1 MRARG
6 RTAVLI
12 LATVALLAAAVFAT
26 AASAAPSGLLGL
38 TSARWSPP
46 ANVGCDEGATIADGV
61 ITIPIEVFRYRD
73 YVEPIIQMCF
83 DGKGPYPMALDTG
96 AADSVITTR
105 LARRL
110 GLKPVSSPFRV
121 RGAGCTIEGRAYGLE
136 GASVG
141 GVELEGGDVA
151 AIDAPWKGANGP
163 MGSLGADILSRF
175 GSVKIDYRRET
186 LTLGAE
192 EEGPWFKQVKDP
204 PPVPGALVKSKP
216 KLTVP
221 MRVTAS
227 RRGVFQTV
235 KVKVGSTKAQPWL
248 VDTGSATSVI
258 EPRVVRAAGLR
269 ATGVEPK
276 ARTYCSIVAAPEY
289 QAPSLSLG
297 AGKLTPQ
304 TVISFKGAAL
314 GNAGILSSY
323 SLSRYGS
330 VVFDWPGAEMLL
342 GVG

>member
-1 MRARG
+1 M
-6 RTAVLI
+6 L

-26 AASAAPSGLLGL
+26 AATAAPNEL
-38 TSARWSPP
+38 SALARPWWSRPDK
-46 ANVGCDEGATIADGV
+46 VGCDEGATIADGV
-61 ITIPIEVFRYRD
+61 ITIPIEVLRYRD

-96 AADSVITTR
+96 AAESVITTR

-110 GLKPVSSPFRV
+110 GLKPAGSPFQV
-121 RGAGCTIEGRAYGLE
+121 RGAGCTISAHPYELE
-136 GASVG
+136 DASVG
-141 GVELEGGDVA
+141 GIELEGGTVVTV
-151 AIDAPWKGANGP
+151 DAPGKGAQGP

-175 GSVKIDYRRET
+175 GAVKIDFRRET
-186 LTLGAE
+186 VTLGAE

-216 KLTVP
+216 ELTVP

-235 KVKVGSTKAQPWL
+235 KVKVGSTKPQPWL

-276 ARTYCSIVAAPEY
+276 ARTYCSIVTAPEY

-297 AGKLTPQ
+297 AGKLNPQ
-304 TVISFKGAAL
+304 TVVSFKGAAL

>member
-1 MRARG
+1 MRALG
-6 RTAVLI
+6 RRTVLS
-12 LATVALLAAAVFAT
+12 LAAGLVIVAAVFASS
-26 AASAAPSGLLGL
+26 ASAASPGASRSGRL
-38 TSARWSPP
+38 
-46 ANVGCDEGATIADGV
+46 GCDEGAKIADGV
-61 ITIPIEVFRYRD
+61 ITLPIEVFRYRD

-96 AADSVITTR
+96 AAASVITTR

-110 GLKPVSSPFRV
+110 GLKPAGSPFKV
-121 RGAGCTIEGRAYGLE
+121 EGAGCTISADPYELE
-136 GASVG
+136 DASVG
-141 GVELEGGDVA
+141 GIELEGGTVVTVE
-151 AIDAPWKGANGP
+151 APGTGARGP

-175 GSVKIDYRRET
+175 GAVKIDFRKET
-186 LTLGAE
+186 VTLGAE

-204 PPVPGALVKSKP
+204 PPVPGALVKKKP
-216 KLTVP
+216 ELTVP

-235 KVKVGSTKAQPWL
+235 KVKVGSTKPQPWL

-258 EPRVVRAAGLR
+258 EPRVVSAAGLR

-276 ARTYCSIVAAPEY
+276 ARTYCSTVTAHEY
-289 QAPSLSLG
+289 QAPSLSFG
-297 AGKLTPQ
+297 AGKLNPRR
-304 TVISFKGAAL
+304 VISFKGAAL

-330 VVFDWPGAEMLL
+330 VVFDWPGSKMLL

>member
-1 MRARG
+1 MRALG
-6 RTAVLI
+6 RRTVLSFAAGLVI
-12 LATVALLAAAVFAT
+12 VAAVFAS
-26 AASAAPSGLLGL
+26 AASAASPGASPSGQLG
-38 TSARWSPP
+38 
-46 ANVGCDEGATIADGV
+46 CEEGATIADGV
-61 ITIPIEVFRYRD
+61 ITIPIEVVRYLD

-110 GLKPVSSPFRV
+110 GLKLAGSPIKV
-121 RGAGCTIEGRAYGLE
+121 RGAGCTTSAHPYELE

-141 GVELEGGDVA
+141 GVELEGGTVV
-151 AIDAPWKGANGP
+151 AIDAPSKGAQGP

-175 GSVKIDYRRET
+175 GAVKIDFRRET
-186 LTLGAE
+186 VTLGAE

-216 KLTVP
+216 ELTVP

-235 KVKVGSTKAQPWL
+235 KVKVGSTKPQPWL

-269 ATGVEPK
+269 ATGIEPK
-276 ARTYCSIVAAPEY
+276 ARTYCSIVTAPEY
-289 QAPSLSLG
+289 EAPSLSLG
-297 AGKLTPQ
+297 AGEMIPQ
-304 TVISFKGAAL
+304 TIVSFKGAAL
-314 GNAGILSSY
+314 GSAGILSSY

-330 VVFDWPGAEMLL
+330 VVFDWPGRELLL

>member
-1 MRARG
+1 
-6 RTAVLI
+6 
-12 LATVALLAAAVFAT
+12 
-26 AASAAPSGLLGL
+26 
-38 TSARWSPP
+38 
-46 ANVGCDEGATIADGV
+46 
-61 ITIPIEVFRYRD
+61 
-73 YVEPIIQMCF
+73 MCL

-96 AADSVITTR
+96 AAESVITTR

-110 GLKPVSSPFRV
+110 GLKPDGSPFKV
-121 RGAGCTIEGRAYGLE
+121 RGAGCTMSAHPYVLE
-136 GASVG
+136 DASVG
-141 GVELEGGDVA
+141 GIELEGGTVVTV
-151 AIDAPWKGANGP
+151 DAPGKGAQGP

-175 GSVKIDYRRET
+175 GAVKIDFRRET
-186 LTLGAE
+186 VTLGAK

-216 KLTVP
+216 ELTVP

-235 KVKVGSTKAQPWL
+235 KVKVGSTKPQPWL

-276 ARTYCSIVAAPEY
+276 ARTYCSIVTAPEY

-297 AGKLTPQ
+297 AGKLNPQ
-304 TVISFKGAAL
+304 TVVSFKGAAL